1 MSLTASE
8 RIPILARHLVSDRAK
23 QTLDAVEKFVEEECI
38 PADVLFQAQLG
49 VGTETRFDGHP
60 QILEELKKNA
70 KSAGLWNLFLAK
82 G

>member
-38 PADVLFQAQLG
+38 PADYLFQAQLG
-49 VGTETRFDGHP
+49 VGTENRFDGHP
-60 QILEELKKNA
+60 QILEELKKKA